1 MSVELGSAAEHQP
14 ASVASTTRTVP
25 EADDA
30 SAHVLL
36 AADQLHVSFPTGR
49 GQRVTAVENVSFTV
63 AAGETLGIVGES
75 GCGKTTVARC
85 LVGLLRPDS
94 GTVSLRGAPLGARRS
109 RQEHRAVQL
118 VFQDPFSSLNP
129 RLSVRSVLRELLVA
143 NGLAQGESL
152 ERRCQELMGLVGLP
166 AGALDGYPSSFSG
179 GQRQRIA
186 IARALAVQPQV
197 IVADEPI
204 SALDVSVQAAVLALF
219 TELKDELGIGIVL
232 ISHNLAAVRQVCDR
246 VAVMYLGRVVEIGKG
261 DEIFGDPRHP
271 YTRALLAAAP
281 RVRAVRRQ
289 EPASRLKGEP
299 PSPAAR
305 PSGCP
310 FHPRCPRA
318 EPICTD
324 VLPALLPA
332 PAGSERLAACHFRE
346 ERT

>member
-30 SAHVLL
+30 SAHALL

-166 AGALDGYPSSFSG
+166 VERSTAIRRLFRGASASGSPLPERWPSS
-179 GQRQRIA
+179 
-186 IARALAVQPQV
+186 
-197 IVADEPI
+197 
-204 SALDVSVQAAVLALF
+204 
-219 TELKDELGIGIVL
+219 
-232 ISHNLAAVRQVCDR
+232 
-246 VAVMYLGRVVEIGKG
+246 
-261 DEIFGDPRHP
+261 
-271 YTRALLAAAP
+271 
-281 RVRAVRRQ
+281 RRSSW
-289 EPASRLKGEP
+289 PTN
-299 PSPAAR
+299 PSR
-305 PSGCP
+305 PSTSPC
-310 FHPRCPRA
+310 
-318 EPICTD
+318 
-324 VLPALLPA
+324 
-332 PAGSERLAACHFRE
+332 RLQSWPCSRN
-346 ERT
+346 